1 MCQLVCNNYVVILW
15 YYVADADKK
24 PIKVEDFAEH
34 LVMLQSNMN
43 QQFRADYDSLVSDTE
58 YTFHAARLGVNIS
71 KNRYKNILPCKSIV
85 AFKFLKIIV
94 FQMITPEWF

>member
-1 MCQLVCNNYVVILW
+1 MVL
-15 YYVADADKK
+15 ADADKK

-34 LVMLQSNMN
+34 LAMLQSNMN

-58 YTFHAARLGVNIS
+58 YTFHAARLGVNIT

-85 AFKFLKIIV
+85 TFEFLNYC
-94 FQMITPEWF
+94 FFRWSLQSGFEITR